1 MKNHSHIQ
9 KVKSAAAIFTLL
21 LGLNNL
27 LFSADDKARTATV
40 PFDLNFRQIHL
51 DFHNWGDYPDFLA
64 EFDPEEFAET
74 LADAHVNSVTVF
86 GRCAQGWIYYD
97 SKLFPE
103 HKHPNLTRN
112 LLPEQIDACHK
123 RGIRTPI
130 YIIIQCDPVV
140 AAKHPEWR
148 VITKDGRQ
156 HQWVGDGPYAASFWH
171 MLCVNTP
178 YRDFLKAHV
187 KEILETMPVDGFFF
201 DIVNPMD
208 CSCTQCRADMEA
220 QGIDPSDDAARMA
233 FAEQML
239 HDWMTDMTNFV
250 RSFNKECTIFYN
262 SGHIGPR
269 HRGIA
274 PEFTHWEL
282 ESLPS
287 GGWGYL
293 DFPLTVRYARTLGLD
308 CMGMTGKFHTSW
320 GDFHSYKNQ
329 AALEFECF
337 NMLALNAKCSIGDQL
352 HPNGRLDPVAYE
364 LIGSVYEQVEK
375 KEPWCRNATPMT
387 EIAVIHPEEFHDGK
401 AQSLPKS
408 SMGVTRMLQEG
419 RHQFDLIDSRQD
431 FSRYRVLVLPDHIPV
446 TPEFAAKLETFVA
459 HGGALIASFESGMDA
474 DKKEF
479 ALKSLGVRKKSDGP
493 KDAEGRLVR
502 GRFFPQNHYVEY
514 LCPEDPI
521 ANGMAKTEY
530 VMYARGMDVEA
541 VHGDVLAW
549 NVASYFDRTWQHYV
563 SHLQTP
569 SSGQQAGPAVIKNG
583 SVIYFSHP
591 IFSQYQKNAPR
602 WCRQLFLNALE
613 MLLPDPMVQVTAPS
627 STLATVNH
635 QSAEKRYV
643 LHLLN
648 YIPERRGEDFDTIE
662 EVIPLYN
669 VAVSLKVDQTV
680 RKVMCVPEFKTLKFT
695 RREARIEFIVPE
707 LDGHQMILLEY

>member
-1 MKNHSHIQ
+1 MKNHNHIQ
-9 KVKSAAAIFTLL
+9 KVKSAAIFTLL
-21 LGLNNL
+21 LGLSNL
-27 LFSADDKARTATV
+27 LFAADEKARTATV

-64 EFDPEEFAET
+64 QFDPEEFAET
-74 LADAHVNSVTVF
+74 LAKAHVSSVTVF

-97 SKLFPE
+97 SQLFPE
-103 HKHPNLTRN
+103 HKHPNLARN

-130 YIIIQCDPVV
+130 YIIIQCDPMV
-140 AAKHPEWR
+140 AAEHPEWR

-156 HQWVGDGPYAASFWH
+156 HQWVADGPYAASFWH

-187 KEILETMPVDGFFF
+187 KEILDTMPVDGFFF

-208 CSCTQCRADMEA
+208 CSCTYCRADMQA
-220 QGIDPSDDAARMA
+220 QGIDPADDAARMA
-233 FAEQML
+233 FAQQML
-239 HDWMTDMTNFV
+239 HDWMAEMTVFV
-250 RSFNKECTIFYN
+250 RSINQTCTIFYN

-269 HRGIA
+269 HHTIA
-274 PEFTHWEL
+274 PSFTHLEL

-352 HPNGRLDPVAYE
+352 HPNGRLDPIAYE
-364 LIGSVYEQVEK
+364 LIGSVYRQVEQ
-375 KEPWCRNATPMT
+375 KEPWCRNAKPVT
-387 EIAVIHPEEFHDGK
+387 EIAVLHPEEFFGGT
-401 AQSLPKS
+401 AQQLPKS
-408 SMGVTRMLQEG
+408 AMGAVRMLQEDKQ
-419 RHQFDLIDSRQD
+419 QFDLVDSQQD
-431 FSRYRVLVLPDHIPV
+431 FSHYRLLVLPDVVPV
-446 TPEFAAKLETFVA
+446 SPQLAKKLEA
-459 HGGALIASFESGMDA
+459 YIAAGGSLIASFESGLDIEKQ
-474 DKKEF
+474 DF
-479 ALKSLGVRKKSDGP
+479 ALSALGVRKKSTGPLDADGRP
-493 KDAEGRLVR
+493 VAGC
-502 GRFFPQNHYVEY
+502 FFPQNHYAEY
-514 LCPEDPI
+514 ILPQAP
-521 ANGMAKTEY
+521 MAGALAQTEY

-541 VHGDVLAW
+541 IGGSDVLAW
-549 NVASYFDRTWQHYV
+549 TIRSYFDRNWRHYV

-569 SSGQQAGPAVIKNG
+569 SSGVKGGPAVIKN
-583 SVIYFSHP
+583 SRVIYFSHP
-591 IFSQYQKNAPR
+591 IFSQYQKNAPI
-602 WCRQLFLNALE
+602 WCRQLFTNALHL
-613 MLLPDPMVQVTAPS
+613 LLPEPLVKVIAPS
-627 STLATVNH
+627 SALATLNEQPE
-635 QSAEKRYV
+635 QSRYI

-662 EVIPLYN
+662 EVIPLHN
-669 VAVSLKVDQTV
+669 VVVSLKIDKAV
-680 RKVMCVPEFKTLKFT
+680 RKVTCVPEFKTLDFT
-695 RREARIEFIVPE
+695 LREARIEFIVPE
-707 LDGHQMILLEY
+707 LDGHQMISLEY